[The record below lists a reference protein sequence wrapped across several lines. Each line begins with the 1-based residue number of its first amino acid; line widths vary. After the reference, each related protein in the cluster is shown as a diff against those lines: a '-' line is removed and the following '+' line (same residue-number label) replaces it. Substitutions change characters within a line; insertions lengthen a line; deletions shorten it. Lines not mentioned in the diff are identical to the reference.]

1 MKIIPYVGV
10 VLLAAFA
17 GQGCSLLDTTP
28 DGRETLD
35 QIFADH
41 DKTAAYLN
49 TCYSKLP
56 TKGTSYYWVCNAP
69 TALSDEGYLVSGTIN
84 DAIPAKM
91 YTSGGTASSH
101 PVRDYSDDENYYS
114 AYMLQLRYCTTFLQY
129 IDKAGVNSESERAR
143 WRAEAHVLRAYY
155 MLEML
160 KWFGAFAY
168 EPNGYPDDYDYSTL
182 KKRTV
187 WELAEL
193 IDAECTAAIDT
204 NELPWRIDNPS
215 DVKRMTKALAWCIK
229 SKAYLFAASPVHS
242 EDYSADQKASHWK
255 TAFQVNQQAVEALE
269 SNGYSLKTSVSN
281 PRLYTGKAAA
291 YKELFTSISLTS
303 ADDRETIYQA
313 TSRQNYIDHNY
324 IGALNWPNNTTRAG
338 VVPTQEM
345 VDAYEVLNADGTVAE
360 PLLDLA
366 NPYTAT
372 KTPNYNQKALDLG
385 YDPDDP
391 YAAPRDPRMEACII
405 RNGDKILWGGE
416 LRTVETFVGGENGVN
431 DDTSENRFTRTGY
444 YYRKYIAPDVD
455 ATDNK
460 VDAAPWKFF
469 RLAEIKLNLAE
480 AAAEAGELDV
490 AKAQVNDI
498 RSRVGMPA
506 LPDDLTQ
513 AEMILR
519 VRHERMVELC
529 YEECRYFD
537 VRRWAEAF
545 AGSQLYQQYFKIPC
559 ERLTVMWITK
569 NPDDT
574 YTYERRTDL
583 LRNAS
588 TQPRDVLLPI
598 PETEANNLYSLTNIT
613 CLRYPSNAL

>member
-1 MKIIPYVGV
+1 MKIIRYVGA

-416 LRTVETFVGGENGVN
+416 LRTVETFVGGENGVS

-490 AKAQVNDI
+490 AKTQVNDI

-506 LPDDLTQ
+506 LPDNLTQ

-598 PETEANNLYSLTNIT
+598 PETEANNLYSLTNK
-613 CLRYPSNAL
+613 RWQNSGW

>member
-1 MKIIPYVGV
+1 MKIIRYVGA

-360 PLLDLA
+360 PLLNLSS
-366 NPYTAT
+366 PYTAT
-372 KTPNYNQKALDLG
+372 KIPNYNQKALDLG
-385 YDPDDP
+385 YNPDDP

-405 RNGDKILWGGE
+405 RNGDQVLWGGE
-416 LRTVETFVGGENGVN
+416 LRTVETFVGGENGVS

-480 AAAEAGELDV
+480 AAAEAGELGV
-490 AKAQVNDI
+490 AKAQVDAI

-506 LPDDLTQ
+506 LPDNLSQ

-598 PETEANNLYSLTNIT
+598 PETEANNLYSLTNK
-613 CLRYPSNAL
+613 RWQNSGW

>member
-1 MKIIPYVGV
+1 MKIIRYVGA

-101 PVRDYSDDENYYS
+101 PVRDYSGDENYYS

-416 LRTVETFVGGENGVN
+416 LRTVETFVGGENGVS

-506 LPDDLTQ
+506 LPDNLTQ

-598 PETEANNLYSLTNIT
+598 PETEANNLYSLTNK
-613 CLRYPSNAL
+613 RWQNSGW

>member
-1 MKIIPYVGV
+1 MKIIRYVGV

-101 PVRDYSDDENYYS
+101 PVRDYSGDENYYS

-129 IDKAGVNSESERAR
+129 IDKASVNSESERAR

-416 LRTVETFVGGENGVN
+416 LRTVETFVGGENGVS

-598 PETEANNLYSLTNIT
+598 PETEANNLYSLTNK
-613 CLRYPSNAL
+613 RWQNSGW

>member
-101 PVRDYSDDENYYS
+101 PVRDYSGDENYYS

-506 LPDDLTQ
+506 LPDNLTQ

-598 PETEANNLYSLTNIT
+598 PETEANNLYSLTNK
-613 CLRYPSNAL
+613 RWQNSGW

>member
-1 MKIIPYVGV
+1 MKIIRYVGA

-17 GQGCSLLDTTP
+17 GQGGSLLDTTP

-416 LRTVETFVGGENGVN
+416 LRTVETFVGGENGVS

-598 PETEANNLYSLTNIT
+598 PETEANNLYSLTNK
-613 CLRYPSNAL
+613 RWQNSGW

>member
-366 NPYTAT
+366 NPSTAT

-598 PETEANNLYSLTNIT
+598 PETEANNLYSLTNK
-613 CLRYPSNAL
+613 RWQNSGW

>member
-1 MKIIPYVGV
+1 MKIIRYVGA

-160 KWFGAFAY
+160 KWFGTFAY

-416 LRTVETFVGGENGVN
+416 LRTVETFVGGENGVS

-598 PETEANNLYSLTNIT
+598 PETEANNLYSLTNK
-613 CLRYPSNAL
+613 RWQNSGW

>member
-598 PETEANNLYSLTNIT
+598 PETEANNLYSLANK
-613 CLRYPSNAL
+613 RWQNSGW

>member
-17 GQGCSLLDTTP
+17 GQGCSLLDTPP

-598 PETEANNLYSLTNIT
+598 PETEANNLYSLTNK
-613 CLRYPSNAL
+613 RWQNSGW

>member
-1 MKIIPYVGV
+1 MKIIRYVGA

-17 GQGCSLLDTTP
+17 GQSCSLLDTTP

-49 TCYSKLP
+49 TCYIYLP

-101 PVRDYSDDENYYS
+101 PIRDYKTDAPAEDYYS
-114 AYMLQLRYCTTFLQY
+114 IYMMQLRYCTTFLQY

-143 WRAEAHVLRAYY
+143 WRAEAHTLRAYY

-168 EPNGYPDDYDYSTL
+168 EPNGYPDGYDYSTL
-182 KKRTV
+182 KKRSV

-193 IDAECTAAIDT
+193 IDAECTAAINT

-215 DVKRMTKALAWCIK
+215 DGKRMTKALAWCIK

-242 EDYSADQKASHWK
+242 EDYSADQKLSHWK
-255 TAFQVNQQAVEALE
+255 TAFEVNQQAVTALE
-269 SNGYSLKTSVSN
+269 SNGYALKTSVSN

-303 ADDRETIYQA
+303 ADDRETVYQGV
-313 TSRQNYIDHNY
+313 SRQNYVDHNY

-345 VDAYEVLNADGTVAE
+345 VDAYEVLSADGTVAE
-360 PLLDLA
+360 PLLDLSD
-366 NPYTAT
+366 PYTSA
-372 KTPNYNQKALDLG
+372 KAPNYNQKALDLG
-385 YDPDDP
+385 YKADDP

-405 RNGDKILWGGE
+405 RNGDQILWGGV
-416 LRTVETFVGGENGVN
+416 LRG
-431 DDTSENRFTRTGY
+431 D
-444 YYRKYIAPDVD
+444 
-455 ATDNK
+455 
-460 VDAAPWKFF
+460 F
-469 RLAEIKLNLAE
+469 R
-480 AAAEAGELDV
+480 
-490 AKAQVNDI
+490 
-498 RSRVGMPA
+498 
-506 LPDDLTQ
+506 
-513 AEMILR
+513 
-519 VRHERMVELC
+519 
-529 YEECRYFD
+529 
-537 VRRWAEAF
+537 RR
-545 AGSQLYQQYFKIPC
+545 
-559 ERLTVMWITK
+559 
-569 NPDDT
+569 
-574 YTYERRTDL
+574 
-583 LRNAS
+583 
-588 TQPRDVLLPI
+588 
-598 PETEANNLYSLTNIT
+598 
-613 CLRYPSNAL
+613 

>member
-455 ATDNK
+455 ATDNQ

-598 PETEANNLYSLTNIT
+598 PETEANNLYSLTNK
-613 CLRYPSNAL
+613 RWQNSGW

>member
-1 MKIIPYVGV
+1 MKIIRYVGV

-56 TKGTSYYWVCNAP
+56 TKGTPYYWVCNAP
-69 TALSDEGYLVSGTIN
+69 TALSDEGSLVSGTIN

-101 PVRDYSDDENYYS
+101 PVRDYSGDENYYS

-416 LRTVETFVGGENGVN
+416 LRTVETFVGGENGVS

-506 LPDDLTQ
+506 LPDNLTQ

-598 PETEANNLYSLTNIT
+598 PETEANNLYSLTNK
-613 CLRYPSNAL
+613 RWQNSGW

>member
-537 VRRWAEAF
+537 VRRWAEPF

-598 PETEANNLYSLTNIT
+598 PETEANNLYSLTNK
-613 CLRYPSNAL
+613 RWQNSGW

>member
-1 MKIIPYVGV
+1 MKIIPYVGA

-101 PVRDYSDDENYYS
+101 PVRDYSGDENYYS

-598 PETEANNLYSLTNIT
+598 PETEANNLYSLTNK
-613 CLRYPSNAL
+613 RWQNSGW

>member
-1 MKIIPYVGV
+1 MKIIRYVGV

-506 LPDDLTQ
+506 LPDNLTQ

-598 PETEANNLYSLTNIT
+598 PETEANNLYSLTNK
-613 CLRYPSNAL
+613 RWQNSGW

>member
-193 IDAECTAAIDT
+193 IDAECTAATDT

-598 PETEANNLYSLTNIT
+598 PETEANNLYSLTNK
-613 CLRYPSNAL
+613 RWQNSGW

>member
-1 MKIIPYVGV
+1 MKIIRYVGA

-416 LRTVETFVGGENGVN
+416 LRTVETFVGGENGVS

-506 LPDDLTQ
+506 LPDNLTQ

-529 YEECRYFD
+529 YEECRHFD

-598 PETEANNLYSLTNIT
+598 PETEANNLYSLTNK
-613 CLRYPSNAL
+613 RWQNSGW

>member
-303 ADDRETIYQA
+303 ADDRETISQA

-598 PETEANNLYSLTNIT
+598 PETEANNLYSLTNK
-613 CLRYPSNAL
+613 RWQNSGW

>member
-101 PVRDYSDDENYYS
+101 PVRDYSGDENYYS

-416 LRTVETFVGGENGVN
+416 LRTVETFVGGENGVS

-588 TQPRDVLLPI
+588 TQSRDVLLPI
-598 PETEANNLYSLTNIT
+598 PETEANNLYSLTNK
-613 CLRYPSNAL
+613 RWQNSGW

>member
-1 MKIIPYVGV
+1 MKIIRYVGA

-69 TALSDEGYLVSGTIN
+69 TALSDEGDLVSGTIN

-416 LRTVETFVGGENGVN
+416 LRTVETFVGGENGVS

-506 LPDDLTQ
+506 LPDNLTQ

-598 PETEANNLYSLTNIT
+598 PETEANNLYSLTNK
-613 CLRYPSNAL
+613 RWQNSGW

>member
-416 LRTVETFVGGENGVN
+416 LRTVETFVGGENGVS

-506 LPDDLTQ
+506 LPDNLTQ

-598 PETEANNLYSLTNIT
+598 PETEANNLYSLTNK
-613 CLRYPSNAL
+613 RWQNSGW

>member
-416 LRTVETFVGGENGVN
+416 LRTVETFVGGENGVS
-431 DDTSENRFTRTGY
+431 DDTSESRFTRTGY

-598 PETEANNLYSLTNIT
+598 PETEANNLYSLTNK
-613 CLRYPSNAL
+613 RWQNSGW

>member
-193 IDAECTAAIDT
+193 IDAECMAAIDT

-598 PETEANNLYSLTNIT
+598 PETEANNLYSLTNK
-613 CLRYPSNAL
+613 RWQNSGW

>member
-56 TKGTSYYWVCNAP
+56 TKGTSYYWVCNTP

-416 LRTVETFVGGENGVN
+416 LRTVETFVGGENGVS

-598 PETEANNLYSLTNIT
+598 PETEANNLYSLTNK
-613 CLRYPSNAL
+613 RWQNSGW

>member
-1 MKIIPYVGV
+1 MKIIRYVGA

-416 LRTVETFVGGENGVN
+416 LRTVETFVGGENGVS

-506 LPDDLTQ
+506 LPDNLTQ
-513 AEMILR
+513 AEMFLR
-519 VRHERMVELC
+519 VRLERMVELC

-598 PETEANNLYSLTNIT
+598 PETEANNLYSLTNK
-613 CLRYPSNAL
+613 RWQNSGW

>member
-1 MKIIPYVGV
+1 MKIIRYVGA

-416 LRTVETFVGGENGVN
+416 LRTVETFVGGENGVS

-598 PETEANNLYSLTNIT
+598 PETEANNLYSLTDKRWQN
-613 CLRYPSNAL
+613 SGW

>member
-1 MKIIPYVGV
+1 MKIIRYVGA

-204 NELPWRIDNPS
+204 SELPWRLDNPS

-229 SKAYLFAASPVHS
+229 SKAYQPGTQRGLFRRPEGVALENGFPGESAGRGGARIQRLFAQNVCFQSPTL
-242 EDYSADQKASHWK
+242 YGQ
-255 TAFQVNQQAVEALE
+255 
-269 SNGYSLKTSVSN
+269 GGSL
-281 PRLYTGKAAA
+281 
-291 YKELFTSISLTS
+291 
-303 ADDRETIYQA
+303 Q
-313 TSRQNYIDHNY
+313 
-324 IGALNWPNNTTRAG
+324 G
-338 VVPTQEM
+338 VVH
-345 VDAYEVLNADGTVAE
+345 VDFADIG
-360 PLLDLA
+360 
-366 NPYTAT
+366 
-372 KTPNYNQKALDLG
+372 
-385 YDPDDP
+385 
-391 YAAPRDPRMEACII
+391 R
-405 RNGDKILWGGE
+405 
-416 LRTVETFVGGENGVN
+416 
-431 DDTSENRFTRTGY
+431 
-444 YYRKYIAPDVD
+444 
-455 ATDNK
+455 
-460 VDAAPWKFF
+460 
-469 RLAEIKLNLAE
+469 
-480 AAAEAGELDV
+480 
-490 AKAQVNDI
+490 
-498 RSRVGMPA
+498 
-506 LPDDLTQ
+506 
-513 AEMILR
+513 
-519 VRHERMVELC
+519 
-529 YEECRYFD
+529 
-537 VRRWAEAF
+537 
-545 AGSQLYQQYFKIPC
+545 
-559 ERLTVMWITK
+559 
-569 NPDDT
+569 
-574 YTYERRTDL
+574 
-583 LRNAS
+583 
-588 TQPRDVLLPI
+588 
-598 PETEANNLYSLTNIT
+598 
-613 CLRYPSNAL
+613 

>member
-559 ERLTVMWITK
+559 ERLTVMWITN

-588 TQPRDVLLPI
+588 TPPRDVLIPI
-598 PETEANNLYSLTNIT
+598 PETEANNLYSLTNK
-613 CLRYPSNAL
+613 RWQNSGW

>member
-1 MKIIPYVGV
+1 MKIIRYVGV

-101 PVRDYSDDENYYS
+101 PVRDYSGDENYYS

-129 IDKAGVNSESERAR
+129 IDKASVNSESERAR

-155 MLEML
+155 MLEMR

-168 EPNGYPDDYDYSTL
+168 APIGYPDDYAYSTL

-385 YDPDDP
+385 YDREDP
-391 YAAPRDPRMEACII
+391 YAAPRVEACII

-416 LRTVETFVGGENGVN
+416 LRTVETFVGGENGVS

-460 VDAAPWKFF
+460 GDAAPWKFF

-598 PETEANNLYSLTNIT
+598 PETEANNLYSLTNK
-613 CLRYPSNAL
+613 RWQNSGW

>member
-1 MKIIPYVGV
+1 MKIIPYVGA

-242 EDYSADQKASHWK
+242 EDYSADQKALHWK

-416 LRTVETFVGGENGVN
+416 LRTVETFVGGENGVS

-506 LPDDLTQ
+506 LPDNLTQ

-598 PETEANNLYSLTNIT
+598 PETEANNLYSLTNK
-613 CLRYPSNAL
+613 RWQNSGW